1 MLIIEENVY
10 VGAEIIWE
18 ISLSSSQFCL
28 KLIFYKSLKNTSEFE
43 TKNWWNFITIA
54 KYNINL

>member
-43 TKNWWNFITIA
+43 TKN
-54 KYNINL
+54 